1 MSNTQR
7 ISYASFFAGQIMS
20 AFHSPSISSAAAMD
34 CADKFRDDEWRVID
48 DAPYAHHTRSDLYEL
63 GLGKPALLEFILDVI
78 NCMRYNRSQE
88 ES

>member
-7 ISYASFFAGQIMS
+7 ISYASFFEDKIISVFYS
-20 AFHSPSISSAAAMD
+20 ADRTLDDAMTI
-34 CADKFRDDEWRVID
+34 ADSFRDDEWRVID

-63 GLGKPALLEFILDVI
+63 GLGEPALLEFILDVI